1 MSTRADQLLTR
12 TLNGMNPTE
21 HARLLTDEHCEQ
33 VPASL
38 VEDPDWM
45 SEQLRLRGRIWH
57 TDDARVLATLW
68 WFSTSSKLIAP
79 SVASYV
85 VTGEALSPRLEDL
98 RLHWQPDSR
107 LSGVTSVNVLPGSD
121 PLESLAQALRR
132 TFDRNIASVAAT
144 AGIRQRPLWAI
155 ATDAL
160 AGCLLWAGRA
170 HGAADR
176 ATALAEPL
184 VAAMNAPMP
193 APRYTGIESP
203 ARTTRLFTKRTSCC
217 LLYRAPGEDKCTSC
231 PGRPPEQ
238 RHALLR
244 ENTPH

>member
-1 MSTRADQLLTR
+1 MSTRANQLLTR
-12 TLNGMNPTE
+12 TLDEMDPNE
-21 HARLLTDEHCEQ
+21 HARLLPDENRGRI
-33 VPASL
+33 PASL

-45 SEQLRLRGRIWH
+45 AEQLRLRGRIWH

-68 WFSTSSKLIAP
+68 WFSTSSRLIAP
-79 SVASYV
+79 SIASYV
-85 VTGEALSPRLEDL
+85 VTGEALSPRLDDL

-107 LSGVTSVNVLPGSD
+107 LSGITSVNVLSGSD
-121 PLESLAQALRR
+121 RLEPLAEELRR
-132 TFDRNIASVAAT
+132 TLERSIASVAAT

-155 ATDAL
+155 ATDAI

-170 HGAADR
+170 RGAPER

-193 APRYTGIESP
+193 APRYTEIDSRENAS
-203 ARTTRLFTKRTSCC
+203 RLFTKRTSCC
-217 LLYRAPGEDKCTSC
+217 LLYRAPGEDKCSSC
-231 PGRPPEQ
+231 PGRPPER